1 MMLSLSPE
9 GGEGRVRGFMEKL
22 RSFAKNL
29 RRNQTDAERQLWLRL
44 RNRQIE
50 GFKFRRQHQVGP
62 FIVDFVCVEQ
72 KLVVEVDGSQH
83 MERIAEDDE
92 RTAFLQTAGFR
103 LIRFWN
109 DDVLRGTDAVLT
121 VIRDALLNPSPQ
133 PSPLEKGRG

>member
-1 MMLSLSPE
+1 
-9 GGEGRVRGFMEKL
+9 MEKL

-72 KLVVEVDGSQH
+72 KLVVEVDGSQP